1 MSRPPGILVLGAP
14 RTGTSLLST
23 LLGAHRAVAML
34 DEDIYGASRRIVGG
48 KIPANKLCMPSQ
60 IHPTQRRSR
69 FYGLFR
75 LNGYLRK
82 HFVYRVPSSYVSI
95 ADYGNSF
102 DLKIICIVRNPV
114 RAVES
119 IMDRERLS
127 RKEAIDLMRRCFD
140 SFDTIM
146 ADANLDVRMINFER
160 MLLDAEGQ
168 SRALC
173 EWLGVDFDPKML
185 EAPEHNRRY
194 PAKSF
199 DASKAEVNEL
209 GAAAQDLKELVAR
222 WEGYVKQSF

>member
-1 MSRPPGILVLGAP
+1 MSRPPGILALGAP

-23 LLGAHRAVAML
+23 LLGAHGSIAMM

-95 ADYGNSF
+95 ADYAEFF

-127 RKEAIDLMRRCFD
+127 RNEAIDLMRRCFD
-140 SFDTIM
+140 SFDIIM
-146 ADANLDVRMINFER
+146 DNPDLDVRMINF
-160 MLLDAEGQ
+160 
-168 SRALC
+168 
-173 EWLGVDFDPKML
+173 
-185 EAPEHNRRY
+185 
-194 PAKSF
+194 
-199 DASKAEVNEL
+199 
-209 GAAAQDLKELVAR
+209 
-222 WEGYVKQSF
+222 